1 MTYVTILA
9 VWRDFYICKL
19 GIGEMGD
26 TEIQE
31 RADARSKKRK
41 TIKIRVPS
49 IGIGKSVGEG
59 GFFNKIKKDKKTTSD
74 KGIGIK
80 PVPKVE
86 LEKAVPEE
94 AFDKQSEGV
103 TRIKLPSFHKEEE
116 ITAHE
121 ADLEETFKTDKESRD
136 LGFNKKLLKKL
147 AIAQKRVFEVY
158 DFKKHGSLLDINLT
172 SPYILV
178 NEYWVEPG
186 LAKVIIAL
194 NTRSKLKEYLLYEP
208 ELSPFEYELLERI
221 HEDLRDVLI
230 LTDDELGIER
240 KKLLI
245 AKTSDLI
252 DYYGIR
258 IEKESLFKI
267 EYYLIR
273 NYLGWGRINALMIDP
288 FIEDVSCDGDNVP
301 IFLFHRKEQNI
312 KTNISFDTN
321 SLISLAITL
330 AQRSGKHISSANPII
345 DATMPEGSRLQ
356 LTFGTEV
363 TSRGTSFTIR
373 KFRETP
379 FTPVDLMDL
388 HTFNVEM
395 LVYFWLAIENNK
407 SLVFIGGT
415 ASGKTTSL
423 NAVSL
428 FIPPLAKVISI
439 EDTREVTLFHDNWIA
454 SITREIVAEGGGTQV
469 DMFMLLKA
477 AMRQRPEYILV
488 GEVRGHEAQTLF
500 QAMNTGHTTFSTMH
514 AGSVDAAIHRLEN
527 EPLNV
532 PRNMLQALNIMSIQ
546 KQIQIGPDRVRRCDE
561 IVEIAGIDPATGNIM
576 VNTVFEYDPVS
587 DNFTYT
593 GRSQVL
599 GEIAAFHGWGPDVLI
614 EEMER
619 RKSVLQAV
627 KDQNVRDYVSFTKVI
642 QAYYIDKQNV
652 IDHIRDIPTLVA

>member
-1 MTYVTILA
+1 M
-9 VWRDFYICKL
+9 
-19 GIGEMGD
+19 
-26 TEIQE
+26 
-31 RADARSKKRK
+31 
-41 TIKIRVPS
+41 PS
-49 IGIGKSVGEG
+49 ISIGKKSSSAAGLQSSDKV
-59 GFFNKIKKDKKTTSD
+59 KKIIKKPGKKEPGSIKVPHVSLEKNESEKDSGKKTA
-74 KGIGIK
+74 I
-80 PVPKVE
+80 
-86 LEKAVPEE
+86 
-94 AFDKQSEGV
+94 
-103 TRIKLPSFHKEEE
+103 TRIKLPLIGREEE
-116 ITAHE
+116 ITAVE
-121 ADLEETFKTDKESRD
+121 KDLEGTFKTEKESAEPGYKR
-136 LGFNKKLLKKL
+136 NLLKKL
-147 AIAQKRVFEVY
+147 SLTHKRGIEEYNFEE
-158 DFKKHGSLLDINLT
+158 HGSLLDIRLEY
-172 SPYILV
+172 PYESKQ
-178 NEYWVEPG
+178 EYWVKSG
-186 LAKVIIAL
+186 LAKVVIAH
-194 NTRSKLKEYLLYEP
+194 NVKSKLREYLLFEP
-208 ELSPFEYELLERI
+208 ELTPFEYELLERI

-230 LTDDELGIER
+230 LTDEELGIER
-240 KKLLI
+240 EKLLI
-245 AKTSDLI
+245 SKVTYLI
-252 DYYGIR
+252 DYYGLQL
-258 IEKESLFKI
+258 EKSSLFKI

-273 NYLGWGRINALMIDP
+273 NYLGWGRIDALMIDP
-288 FIEDVSCDGDNVP
+288 LIEDISCDGDDVP

-345 DATMPEGSRLQ
+345 DATMPDGSRLQ

-388 HTFNVEM
+388 HTFNIDM
-395 LVYFWLAIENNK
+395 LVYFWLAIENNM

-439 EDTREVTLFHDNWIA
+439 EDTREVTLFHENWIA
-454 SITREIVAEGGGTQV
+454 SVTREVVAEGGGAHV

-576 VNTVFEYDPVS
+576 VNTVFEYDPVADDFS
-587 DNFTYT
+587 YT

-599 GEIAAFHGWGPDVLI
+599 GDIAAFHGWGPEMLV
-614 EEMER
+614 EEMDR
-619 RKSVLQAV
+619 RKQVLQSV
-627 KDQNVRDYVSFTKVI
+627 KEQNIRDYVNFTKVI
-642 QAYYIDKQNV
+642 QAYYIDKNNV
-652 IDHIRDIPTLVA
+652 IENLDDLAELVA

>member
-1 MTYVTILA
+1 
-9 VWRDFYICKL
+9 
-19 GIGEMGD
+19 MGD
-26 TEIQE
+26 SNTDNIKESQN
-31 RADARSKKRK
+31 KKRHA
-41 TIKIRVPS
+41 IKIKVPS
-49 IGIGKSVGEG
+49 INIGKKKSPSLISDKLKKNIGKPGRKEPGE
-59 GFFNKIKKDKKTTSD
+59 KIVPHIDLVKRENETEKKD
-74 KGIGIK
+74 GI
-80 PVPKVE
+80 
-86 LEKAVPEE
+86 
-94 AFDKQSEGV
+94 
-103 TRIKLPSFHKEEE
+103 TRIRLPLINREDK
-116 ITAHE
+116 ITVVE
-121 ADLEETFKTDKESRD
+121 KDLEETFKTDKESSESGYER
-136 LGFNKKLLKKL
+136 KLLKKL
-147 AIAQKRVFEVY
+147 SLTHKRGFEEY
-158 DFKKHGSLLDINLT
+158 IFEKHGSLLDIKLDL
-172 SPYILV
+172 PYEAKH
-178 NEYWVEPG
+178 EYWVERG
-186 LAKVIIAL
+186 LAKVVIAH
-194 NTRSKLKEYLLYEP
+194 NVKSKLREYLLFEP
-208 ELSPFEYELLERI
+208 ELTPFEYELLERI

-230 LTDDELGIER
+230 LTDEELGIDR

-245 AKTSDLI
+245 SKVTYLI
-252 DYYGIR
+252 DYYGLQL
-258 IEKESLFKI
+258 EKDSLFKI
-267 EYYLIR
+267 EYYLLR
-273 NYLGWGRINALMIDP
+273 NYLGWGRIDALMNDP
-288 FIEDVSCDGDNVP
+288 LIEDISCDGDNVP

-330 AQRSGKHISSANPII
+330 AQRSGKHVSSANPII

-395 LVYFWLAIENNK
+395 LVYFWLSIENNM

-439 EDTREVTLFHDNWIA
+439 EDTREVTLFHENWIA
-454 SITREIVAEGGGTQV
+454 SVTRELVAEGGGAHV

-561 IVEIAGIDPATGNIM
+561 VVEIAGIDPATGNIM
-576 VNTVFEYDPVS
+576 VNTVFEYDPVADDFS
-587 DNFTYT
+587 YT

-599 GEIAAFHGWGPDVLI
+599 GDIAAFHGWGPEMMV
-614 EEMER
+614 EEMDR
-619 RKSVLQAV
+619 RKQVLQSI
-627 KDQNVRDYVSFTKVI
+627 KDQNIRDYVSFTKII
-642 QAYYIDKQNV
+642 QAYYIDKNNV
-652 IDHIRDIPTLVA
+652 IGNLDDLAELIA

>member
-1 MTYVTILA
+1 
-9 VWRDFYICKL
+9 
-19 GIGEMGD
+19 MGD
-26 TEIQE
+26 SDIENTKENE
-31 RADARSKKRK
+31 KKKRRA
-41 TIKIRVPS
+41 IKIKVPNIS
-49 IGIGKSVGEG
+49 IGKRSTSSASSQSSD
-59 GFFNKIKKDKKTTSD
+59 KIKKPIKKPGKIDPGSIKVPHVNLLKNEPDKEIEGKTA
-74 KGIGIK
+74 I
-80 PVPKVE
+80 
-86 LEKAVPEE
+86 
-94 AFDKQSEGV
+94 
-103 TRIKLPSFHKEEE
+103 TRIKLPLIGKEGE
-116 ITAHE
+116 ITAVE
-121 ADLEETFKTDKESRD
+121 KDLEGTFKTEIESSEPSYKR
-136 LGFNKKLLKKL
+136 KLLKKL
-147 AIAQKRVFEVY
+147 SLIQKRGLEEYNF
-158 DFKKHGSLLDINLT
+158 DTHGSLLDIKLEH
-172 SPYILV
+172 PYESKQ
-178 NEYWVEPG
+178 EYWVKPG
-186 LAKVIIAL
+186 LAKVVIAH
-194 NTRSKLKEYLLYEP
+194 NVKSKLREYLLFEP
-208 ELSPFEYELLERI
+208 ELTPFEYELLERI

-230 LTDDELGIER
+230 LTDEELGIDRE
-240 KKLLI
+240 KLLI
-245 AKTSDLI
+245 SKVTYLI
-252 DYYGIR
+252 DYYGLQL
-258 IEKESLFKI
+258 EKNSLFKI

-288 FIEDVSCDGDNVP
+288 LIEDISCDGDDVP

-388 HTFNVEM
+388 HTFSVDM
-395 LVYFWLAIENNK
+395 LVYFWLAIENNM

-439 EDTREVTLFHDNWIA
+439 EDTREVTLFHENWIA
-454 SITREIVAEGGGTQV
+454 SVTREVVAEGGGAHV

-576 VNTVFEYDPVS
+576 VNTVFEYNPVTDDFS
-587 DNFTYT
+587 YT

-599 GEIAAFHGWGPDVLI
+599 GDIAAFHGWGPEMLV
-614 EEMER
+614 EEMDR
-619 RKSVLQAV
+619 RKHVLQSI
-627 KDQNVRDYVSFTKVI
+627 KDQNIRDYVSFTKII
-642 QAYYIDKQNV
+642 QAYYIDKNNV
-652 IDHIRDIPTLVA
+652 IENLDDLAELVA

>member
-1 MTYVTILA
+1 MGESDTNNKPEKTEKRRRSIRIKVPS
-9 VWRDFYICKL
+9 L
-19 GIGEMGD
+19 GIGKGSSAQTSSD
-26 TEIQE
+26 IL
-31 RADARSKKRK
+31 
-41 TIKIRVPS
+41 
-49 IGIGKSVGEG
+49 
-59 GFFNKIKKDKKTTSD
+59 KKTPQVPTN
-74 KGIGIK
+74 KGAGLK
-80 PVPKVE
+80 KVPHIE
-86 LEKAVPEE
+86 L
-94 AFDKQSEGV
+94 DKQESLPPTQKQSGI
-103 TRIKLPSFHKEEE
+103 TRIKLPILKREEE
-116 ITAHE
+116 ENVALE
-121 ADLEETFKTDKESRD
+121 KDLQTTFKTTKESADPKYER
-136 LGFNKKLLKKL
+136 KLLRKL
-147 AIAQKRVFEVY
+147 SLTQKSEFDVY
-158 DFKKHGSLLDINLT
+158 DFEKHGSLIDIKLPF
-172 SPYILV
+172 PYESK

-186 LAKVIIAL
+186 LAKVVIAH
-194 NTRSKLKEYLLYEP
+194 NIKSKLREYLLFEP
-208 ELSPFEYELLERI
+208 ELTPFEYELLERI

-230 LTDDELGIER
+230 LTDEELGIER
-240 KKLLI
+240 KKLI
-245 AKTSDLI
+245 ISKVTDLI
-252 DYYGIR
+252 NYYGIKLDK
-258 IEKESLFKI
+258 ISLFKI
-267 EYYLIR
+267 EYYLLR
-273 NYLGWGRINALMIDP
+273 NYLGWGRINALMLDP
-288 FIEDVSCDGDNVP
+288 LIEDISCDGDDVP

-321 SLISLAITL
+321 SLVSLAITL
-330 AQRSGKHISSANPII
+330 AQRSGKHISSASPII

-356 LTFGTEV
+356 LTFGREV

-388 HTFNVEM
+388 QTFNVEM

-428 FIPPLAKVISI
+428 FMPPLAKVISI

-454 SITREIVAEGGGTQV
+454 SVTREIVAEGGGTQI

-561 IVEIAGIDPATGNIM
+561 IVEIAGIDPSTGNIM
-576 VNTVFEYDPVS
+576 VNTVFEYDPVA
-587 DNFTYT
+587 DNFSYT

-599 GEIAAFHGWGPDVLI
+599 GEIAAFHGWGPEKLI
-614 EEMER
+614 EEMDN
-619 RKSVLQAV
+619 RKRVLQSI
-627 KDQNVRDYVSFTKVI
+627 KDQNIRDYVSFTKVI
-642 QAYYIDKQNV
+642 QAYYIDKDNV
-652 IDHIRDIPTLVA
+652 IENLDDIATLVA

>member
-1 MTYVTILA
+1 
-9 VWRDFYICKL
+9 L
-19 GIGEMGD
+19 GDSDIENIK
-26 TEIQE
+26 ENKK
-31 RADARSKKRK
+31 KKRRA
-41 TIKIRVPS
+41 IKIKVPS
-49 IGIGKSVGEG
+49 ISIGKKSSSAAGLQSSDKV
-59 GFFNKIKKDKKTTSD
+59 KKIIKKPGKKEPGSIKVPHVSLEKNESEKDSGKKTA
-74 KGIGIK
+74 I
-80 PVPKVE
+80 
-86 LEKAVPEE
+86 
-94 AFDKQSEGV
+94 
-103 TRIKLPSFHKEEE
+103 TRIKLPLIGREEE
-116 ITAHE
+116 ITAVE
-121 ADLEETFKTDKESRD
+121 KDLEGTFKTEKESAEPGYKR
-136 LGFNKKLLKKL
+136 NLLKKL
-147 AIAQKRVFEVY
+147 SLTHKRGIEEYNFEE
-158 DFKKHGSLLDINLT
+158 HGSLLDIRLEY
-172 SPYILV
+172 PYESKQ
-178 NEYWVEPG
+178 EYWVKPG
-186 LAKVIIAL
+186 LAKVVIAH
-194 NTRSKLKEYLLYEP
+194 NVKSKLREYLLFEP
-208 ELSPFEYELLERI
+208 ELTPFEYELLERI

-230 LTDDELGIER
+230 LTDEELGIER
-240 KKLLI
+240 EKLLI
-245 AKTSDLI
+245 SKVTYLI
-252 DYYGIR
+252 DYYGLQL
-258 IEKESLFKI
+258 EKSSLFKI

-273 NYLGWGRINALMIDP
+273 NYLGWGRIDALMIDP
-288 FIEDVSCDGDNVP
+288 LIEDISCDGDDVP

-345 DATMPEGSRLQ
+345 DATMPDGSRLQ

-388 HTFNVEM
+388 HTFNIDM
-395 LVYFWLAIENNK
+395 LVYFWLAIENNM

-439 EDTREVTLFHDNWIA
+439 EDTREVTLFHENWIA
-454 SITREIVAEGGGTQV
+454 SVTREVVAEGGGAHV

-576 VNTVFEYDPVS
+576 VNTVFEYDPVADDFS
-587 DNFTYT
+587 YT

-599 GEIAAFHGWGPDVLI
+599 GDIAAFHGWGPEMLV
-614 EEMER
+614 EEMDR
-619 RKSVLQAV
+619 RKQVLQSV
-627 KDQNVRDYVSFTKVI
+627 KEQNIRDYVNFTKVI
-642 QAYYIDKQNV
+642 QAYYIDKNNV
-652 IDHIRDIPTLVA
+652 IENLDDLAELVA

>member
-1 MTYVTILA
+1 
-9 VWRDFYICKL
+9 
-19 GIGEMGD
+19 MGD
-26 TEIQE
+26 TDKTVNKDNRDNTRRSIKIKVPRINFGTKKTSRRTLE
-31 RADARSKKRK
+31 RKETIHENKKITWEGIKKIPHIDLVRNTHTKESKKA
-41 TIKIRVPS
+41 TEI
-49 IGIGKSVGEG
+49 
-59 GFFNKIKKDKKTTSD
+59 
-74 KGIGIK
+74 
-80 PVPKVE
+80 
-86 LEKAVPEE
+86 
-94 AFDKQSEGV
+94 
-103 TRIKLPSFHKEEE
+103 TRIKLPLLKQDDELVAVEK
-116 ITAHE
+116 
-121 ADLEETFKTDKESRD
+121 DLESTFKTEKESAEPDFER
-136 LGFNKKLLKKL
+136 KILKKL
-147 AIAQKRVFEVY
+147 SLTTRRAFEDY
-158 DFKKHGSLLDINLT
+158 DFEKHGSLVEITLEP
-172 SPYILV
+172 PYKSKQ
-178 NEYWVEPG
+178 EYWVEPG
-186 LAKVIIAL
+186 LAKVVIAY
-194 NTRSKLKEYLLYEP
+194 NVKSKLREYLLFEP
-208 ELSPFEYELLERI
+208 ELTPFEYELLERI

-230 LTDDELGIER
+230 LTDDELGIDR
-240 KKLLI
+240 RKLLI
-245 AKTSDLI
+245 SKVVDLI
-252 DYYGIR
+252 EYYGLR
-258 IEKESLFKI
+258 IESRSLYKI
-267 EYYLIR
+267 EYYLMR
-273 NYLGWGRINALMIDP
+273 NYLGWGRINALMNDP
-288 FIEDVSCDGDNVP
+288 LIEDISCDGDNVP
-301 IFLFHRKEQNI
+301 IFLFHRREQNI

-321 SLISLAITL
+321 SLLSLAITL

-345 DATMPEGSRLQ
+345 DATMPDGSRLQ

-379 FTPVDLMDL
+379 FTPVDLIEL
-388 HTFNVEM
+388 HTFNIEM
-395 LVYFWLAIENNK
+395 LVYFWLAIENNM

-439 EDTREVTLFHDNWIA
+439 EDTREVTLFHENWIA
-454 SITREIVAEGGGTQV
+454 SVTREIVAEGGGTQV

-576 VNTVFEYDPVS
+576 VNTVFEYDPVA
-587 DNFTYT
+587 DDFNYT

-599 GEIAAFHGWGPDVLI
+599 GDIASFHGWGPDKLI

-619 RKSVLQAV
+619 RKNVLGAI
-627 KDQNVRDYVSFTKVI
+627 KEQNIRDYVSFTKII

-652 IDHIRDIPTLVA
+652 LEHLDDLAALIA

>member
-1 MTYVTILA
+1 
-9 VWRDFYICKL
+9 
-19 GIGEMGD
+19 MGD
-26 TEIQE
+26 SDIENIKE
-31 RADARSKKRK
+31 NKKKKRRA
-41 TIKIRVPS
+41 IKIKVPS
-49 IGIGKSVGEG
+49 ISIGKKSSSAAGLQSSDKV
-59 GFFNKIKKDKKTTSD
+59 KKIIKKPGKKEPGSIKVPHVSLEKNESEKDSGKKTA
-74 KGIGIK
+74 I
-80 PVPKVE
+80 
-86 LEKAVPEE
+86 
-94 AFDKQSEGV
+94 
-103 TRIKLPSFHKEEE
+103 TRIKLPLIGREEE
-116 ITAHE
+116 ITAVE
-121 ADLEETFKTDKESRD
+121 KDLEGTFKTEKESAEPGYKR
-136 LGFNKKLLKKL
+136 NLLKKL
-147 AIAQKRVFEVY
+147 SLTHKRGIEEYNFEE
-158 DFKKHGSLLDINLT
+158 HGSLLDIRLEY
-172 SPYILV
+172 PYESKQ
-178 NEYWVEPG
+178 EYWVKSG
-186 LAKVIIAL
+186 LAKVVIAH
-194 NTRSKLKEYLLYEP
+194 NVKSKLREYLLFEP
-208 ELSPFEYELLERI
+208 ELTPFEYELLERI

-230 LTDDELGIER
+230 LTDEELGIER
-240 KKLLI
+240 EKLLI
-245 AKTSDLI
+245 SKVTYLI
-252 DYYGIR
+252 DYYGLQL
-258 IEKESLFKI
+258 EKSSLFKI

-273 NYLGWGRINALMIDP
+273 NYLGWGRIDALMIDP
-288 FIEDVSCDGDNVP
+288 LIEDISCDGDDVP

-345 DATMPEGSRLQ
+345 DATMPDGSRLQ

-388 HTFNVEM
+388 HTFNIDM
-395 LVYFWLAIENNK
+395 LVYFWLAIENNM

-439 EDTREVTLFHDNWIA
+439 EDTREVTLFHENWIA
-454 SITREIVAEGGGTQV
+454 SVTREVVAEGGGAHV

-576 VNTVFEYDPVS
+576 VNTVFEYDPVADDFS
-587 DNFTYT
+587 YT

-599 GEIAAFHGWGPDVLI
+599 GDIAAFHGWGPEMLV
-614 EEMER
+614 EEMDR
-619 RKSVLQAV
+619 RKQVLQSV
-627 KDQNVRDYVSFTKVI
+627 KEQNIRDYVNFTKVI
-642 QAYYIDKQNV
+642 QAYYIDKNNV
-652 IDHIRDIPTLVA
+652 IENLDDLAELVA

>member
-1 MTYVTILA
+1 
-9 VWRDFYICKL
+9 
-19 GIGEMGD
+19 MGD
-26 TEIQE
+26 SDIENIKE
-31 RADARSKKRK
+31 NKKKKRRA
-41 TIKIRVPS
+41 IKIKVPS
-49 IGIGKSVGEG
+49 ISIGKKSSSAAGLQSSDKV
-59 GFFNKIKKDKKTTSD
+59 KKIIKKPGKKEPGSIKVPHVSLEKNESEKDSGKKTA
-74 KGIGIK
+74 I
-80 PVPKVE
+80 
-86 LEKAVPEE
+86 
-94 AFDKQSEGV
+94 
-103 TRIKLPSFHKEEE
+103 TRIKLPLIGREEE
-116 ITAHE
+116 ITAVE
-121 ADLEETFKTDKESRD
+121 KDLEGTFKTEKESAEPGYKR
-136 LGFNKKLLKKL
+136 NLLKKL
-147 AIAQKRVFEVY
+147 SLTHKRGIEEYNFEE
-158 DFKKHGSLLDINLT
+158 HGSLLDIRLEY
-172 SPYILV
+172 PYESKQ
-178 NEYWVEPG
+178 EYWVKSG
-186 LAKVIIAL
+186 LAKVVIAH
-194 NTRSKLKEYLLYEP
+194 NVKSKLREYLLFEP
-208 ELSPFEYELLERI
+208 ELTPFEYELLERI

-230 LTDDELGIER
+230 LTDEELGIER
-240 KKLLI
+240 EKLLI
-245 AKTSDLI
+245 SKVTYLI
-252 DYYGIR
+252 DYYGLQL
-258 IEKESLFKI
+258 EKSSLFKI

-273 NYLGWGRINALMIDP
+273 NYLGWGCIDALMIDP
-288 FIEDVSCDGDNVP
+288 LIEDISCDGDDVP

-345 DATMPEGSRLQ
+345 DATMPDGSRLQ

-388 HTFNVEM
+388 HTFNIDM
-395 LVYFWLAIENNK
+395 LVYFWLAIENNM

-439 EDTREVTLFHDNWIA
+439 EDTREVTLFHENWIA
-454 SITREIVAEGGGTQV
+454 SVTREVVAEGGGAHV

-576 VNTVFEYDPVS
+576 VNTVFEYDPVADDFS
-587 DNFTYT
+587 YT

-599 GEIAAFHGWGPDVLI
+599 GDIAAFHGWGPEMLV
-614 EEMER
+614 EEMDR
-619 RKSVLQAV
+619 RKQVLQSV
-627 KDQNVRDYVSFTKVI
+627 KEQNIRDYVNFTKVI
-642 QAYYIDKQNV
+642 QAYYIDKNNV
-652 IDHIRDIPTLVA
+652 IENLDDLAELVA